1 MTRSTTAIRLVS
13 TKEMDRQEWLNVRKQ
28 GIGSSDAAA
37 AVGLNPYQSQL
48 ELWMIKTGR
57 EATLPK
63 VDVDDESSPMYWGN
77 ILEPIVAMHYTKHS
91 GHKVRRINAVLQHPD
106 KDKSWMLANLDY
118 AVVGADD
125 VQLLECKTAGEFG
138 SRLWRDGVP
147 EYVQCVRREVV

>member
-57 EATLPK
+57 EAALP
-63 VDVDDESSPMYWGN
+63 
-77 ILEPIVAMHYTKHS
+77 
-91 GHKVRRINAVLQHPD
+91 
-106 KDKSWMLANLDY
+106 
-118 AVVGADD
+118 
-125 VQLLECKTAGEFG
+125 
-138 SRLWRDGVP
+138 
-147 EYVQCVRREVV
+147 

>member
-57 EATLPK
+57 EAALPK
-63 VDVDDESSPMYWGN
+63 AT
-77 ILEPIVAMHYTKHS
+77 IVK
-91 GHKVRRINAVLQHPD
+91 L
-106 KDKSWMLANLDY
+106 
-118 AVVGADD
+118 VV
-125 VQLLECKTAGEFG
+125 V
-138 SRLWRDGVP
+138 
-147 EYVQCVRREVV
+147 